1 MMANYDGKKMVSENT
16 RENNKLSHVTFQYYV
31 NIRANT
37 VISRPRV
44 ITNLFMLRIKIRL
57 KFQND

>member
-1 MMANYDGKKMVSENT
+1 MEKMVSENT